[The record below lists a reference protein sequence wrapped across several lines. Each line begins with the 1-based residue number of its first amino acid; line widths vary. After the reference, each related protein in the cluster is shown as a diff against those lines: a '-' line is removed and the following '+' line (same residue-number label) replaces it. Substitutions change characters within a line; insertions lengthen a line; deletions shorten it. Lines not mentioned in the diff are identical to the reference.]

1 MSCEIF
7 PVNFPLGQLP
17 TGGSSH
23 VLPKLPGCGCG
34 ISHVSCPRCLSG
46 VAVRTCDG
54 CLTTCRSVL
63 RFREKLAQISLNRYG
78 EDLLF
83 HIFYMN
89 AGDVLQI
96 MAAREL

>member
-1 MSCEIF
+1 M
-7 PVNFPLGQLP
+7 L
-17 TGGSSH
+17 
-23 VLPKLPGCGCG
+23 
-34 ISHVSCPRCLSG
+34 
-46 VAVRTCDG
+46 CDVI
-54 CLTTCRSVL
+54 TVFVL